1 MIIFIFHF
9 PKVSENE
16 IINVP
21 RGAILFSLEKKDHS
35 VFISEINKRHTNDFD

>member
-21 RGAILFSLEKKDHS
+21 RGAILFSLEKKT
-35 VFISEINKRHTNDFD
+35 IRYLYQK